1 MRLRALVSSARQ
13 SRVPATVRSLNH
25 GGLWGGTGGKKASTM
40 IQISQQRGLEGG
52 WAALGHLLGGS
63 WAAPGSKA
71 PLGGHLGSSWA
82 VLEPSW
88 ASLGRLLGR
97 PGHQVGASWGVLEA
111 SWPQLGRPNPP
122 KSLKNR
128 CQDGS
133 HLGIQFLI
141 DF

>member
-1 MRLRALVSSARQ
+1 MVQ
-13 SRVPATVRSLNH
+13 N
-25 GGLWGGTGGKKASTM
+25 
-40 IQISQQRGLEGG
+40 RGLEGG

-97 PGHQVGASWGVLEA
+97 PGHQVGGFGGLMAP
-111 SWPQLGRPNPP
+111 SWPPESIKILKKSMPRCISSWNPFFD
-122 KSLKNR
+122 R
-128 CQDGS
+128 
-133 HLGIQFLI
+133 F
-141 DF
+141 